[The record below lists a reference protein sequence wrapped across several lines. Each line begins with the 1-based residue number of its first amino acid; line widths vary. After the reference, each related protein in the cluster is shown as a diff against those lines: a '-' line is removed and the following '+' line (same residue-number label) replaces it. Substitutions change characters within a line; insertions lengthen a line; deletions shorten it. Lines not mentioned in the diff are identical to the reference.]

1 MDATK
6 AELES
11 TIRRKRAR
19 LDDKLAKLGDRIE
32 QAKAASKQI
41 GSITGAVVLL
51 AALAGATAILVRT
64 LVARRRRRQLG
75 LLERLNAAL
84 R

>member
-19 LDDKLAKLGDRIE
+19 LDAKLDRLGARIE
-32 QAKAASKQI
+32 RVKENSRLA
-41 GSITGAVVLL
+41 GVITGGVVIVL
-51 AALAGATAILVRT
+51 ALAGATAILVRKLIASRRPRE
-64 LVARRRRRQLG
+64 LVLFERR
-75 LLERLNAAL
+75 
-84 R
+84 

>member
-19 LDDKLAKLGDRIE
+19 LDDKLERLGARFERVKENSKLAGM
-32 QAKAASKQI
+32 
-41 GSITGAVVLL
+41 ITGGVVVVL
-51 AALAGATAILVRT
+51 ALAGATAILVRRII
-64 LVARRRRRQLG
+64 ARRRPHELVLFERR
-75 LLERLNAAL
+75 
-84 R
+84 